1 MQNKSYTYILTNNN
15 GKVMYIGV
23 TANLFRRIKEH
34 ISGMIPGFTAKYN
47 VRKLVYYEVYSDI
60 RDAIARETQL
70 KNWKRAWKD
79 SLVEKYNPQRE
90 DLFKKL
96 EEQNPIDNLPIPT
109 L

>member
-23 TANLFRRIKEH
+23 TADLFKRIKEH
-34 ISGMIPGFTAKYN
+34 ISGIVHGFTAKYN
-47 VRKLVYYEVYSDI
+47 VHKLVYYEVYSDI
-60 RDAIARETQL
+60 RDAISRETQL

-79 SLVEKYNPQRE
+79 ALVEKYNPQRE

-96 EEQNPIDNLPIPT
+96 EEGNPIGNLPISS

>member
-23 TANLFRRIKEH
+23 TADLFKRIKEH
-34 ISGMIPGFTAKYN
+34 IS
-47 VRKLVYYEVYSDI
+47 
-60 RDAIARETQL
+60 RETQL

-79 SLVEKYNPQRE
+79 ALVEKYNPQRE

-96 EEQNPIDNLPIPT
+96 EEGNPIGNLPISS

>member
-23 TANLFRRIKEH
+23 TA
-34 ISGMIPGFTAKYN
+34 
-47 VRKLVYYEVYSDI
+47 
-60 RDAIARETQL
+60 
-70 KNWKRAWKD
+70 
-79 SLVEKYNPQRE
+79 

-96 EEQNPIDNLPIPT
+96 EEGNPIGNLPISS

>member
-23 TANLFRRIKEH
+23 TADLFKRIKEH
-34 ISGMIPGFTAKYN
+34 ISGIVPGFTAKYN
-47 VRKLVYYEVYSDI
+47 VHKLVYYEIYSDI
-60 RDAIARETQL
+60 RDAISRETQL

-79 SLVEKYNPQRE
+79 ALVEKYNPQRE

-96 EEQNPIDNLPIPT
+96 EEGNPIGNLPISS